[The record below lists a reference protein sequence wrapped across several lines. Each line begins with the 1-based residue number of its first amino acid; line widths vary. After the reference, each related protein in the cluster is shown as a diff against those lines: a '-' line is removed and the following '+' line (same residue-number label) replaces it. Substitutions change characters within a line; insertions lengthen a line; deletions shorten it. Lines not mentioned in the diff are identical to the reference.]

1 MKDDGLII
9 GFVCDARGA
18 EPTYFLEMLHSL
30 TLQGYS
36 GWDLQLA
43 TNPAELARME
53 GILQDYE
60 QRESRMIV
68 HRAVDFPVREKLLPT
83 LAKHSRADFVMVID
97 KHDYLA
103 HDALFR
109 ITSMLVDKPHLQ
121 RIVGECGTFDASG
134 AFGKAFAAQDQLV
147 LVKQSLFRD
156 GHDAWAEVGD
166 SSLLGYIPTAIR
178 YRRVEAALAA

>member
-1 MKDDGLII
+1 MKDKGLII

-30 TLQGYS
+30 TLQRYS

-68 HRAVDFPVREKLLPT
+68 HRAADFPATGKLLPT
-83 LAKHSRADFVMVID
+83 LAMHSRADFVMVID

-134 AFGKAFAAQDQLV
+134 AFGMAPAGQGQVV
-147 LVKQSLFRD
+147 LVKRNLFQN
-156 GHDAWAEVGD
+156 GNDAWVEQCD
-166 SSLLGYIPTAIR
+166 SSLAGYIPTAVR
-178 YRRVEAALAA
+178 YQRADTVLV